1 MSTNSGAVQIGKV
14 LRALFSPPESVFK
27 WVTQNNDMT
36 RKGSEPM
43 IRPILKDC
51 AKYA

>member
-36 RKGSEPM
+36 RK
-43 IRPILKDC
+43 D
-51 AKYA
+51 